1 MSKNSAKISSN
12 YGESISTHEKL
23 HPISPEIDSGK
34 KLNEIQV
41 IKERKEDM
49 LNSNKEPEEKKYQLY
64 HKFLAELFGTTM
76 LLYHCCGA
84 AVFNKDLLYVGVL
97 SSSLG
102 VLFLV
107 YCFVNI
113 SGAHF
118 NPAVSLPLYLKGALT
133 LKELIV
139 YIIAQVIGAFI
150 GCCCIALSRK
160 GRFDELNATKIQD
173 YLISVNGG
181 EKIDVWCYISCLF
194 TEIFSTFMLDFF
206 IFATSD
212 KKTSM
217 GTSVG
222 LGFGGLLTALIFT
235 GCNISGSSFNPAR
248 SLAPAVL
255 QAISGGDTK
264 PIEQIW
270 IYILGPLAGGVLSY
284 YAWKIFIL

>member
-1 MSKNSAKISSN
+1 MSKNSVKISSN
-12 YGESISTHEKL
+12 FGGSISTHAHL
-23 HPISPEIDSGK
+23 HPKSPGSESGK
-34 KLNEIQV
+34 NLNNIQV
-41 IKERKEDM
+41 IKAKNEE
-49 LNSNKEPEEKKYQLY
+49 LNNNNEPEEKKYQLY

-76 LLYHCCGA
+76 LLYTNCLGG
-84 AVFNKDLLYVGVL
+84 VFNKDLLYVGIL
-97 SSSLG
+97 SSSFG

-107 YCFVNI
+107 YCFVHI

-133 LKELIV
+133 LKELLT
-139 YIIAQVIGAFI
+139 YMAAQVIGAFI
-150 GCCCIALSRK
+150 GCCFIALSRK
-160 GRFDELNATKIQD
+160 GRFEELNATKIQA

-181 EKIDVWCYISCLF
+181 DKIDAWCYISSLF
-194 TEIFSTFMLDFF
+194 TEIFCTFMLNFF

-217 GTSVG
+217 GNVVG
-222 LGFGGLLTALIFT
+222 LGFGGLLTSLIFI
-235 GCNISGSSFNPAR
+235 GAKISGSSFNPAR

-270 IYILGPLAGGVLSY
+270 IYILGPFTGGVLSY

>member
-12 YGESISTHEKL
+12 FGESISTHEQL
-23 HPISPEIDSGK
+23 HPISSGAESGK
-34 KLNEIQV
+34 NLNEIQV
-41 IKERKEDM
+41 IKTKNEDI

-64 HKFLAELFGTTM
+64 HKFLAELIGTTM

-118 NPAVSLPLYLKGALT
+118 NPAVSLPLYMKGALT
-133 LKELIV
+133 LKELIT

-150 GCCCIALSRK
+150 GCCFIALSRK
-160 GRFDELNATKIQD
+160 GRFEELNATKIQD

-181 EKIDVWCYISCLF
+181 EKIDAWCYISSLF
-194 TEIFSTFMLDFF
+194 TEMFSTFMLDFF

-217 GTSVG
+217 GSSVG
-222 LGFGGLLTALIFT
+222 LGFGGLLTCLIFT

-264 PIEQIW
+264 PLEQIW
-270 IYILGPLAGGVLSY
+270 IYIIGPLTGGILSY